1 MRLTDVLLKDLI
13 KISLRG
19 KTRDTCIKELIEKL
33 FESKL
38 IKSKETILKAVLE
51 REKIM
56 TTGGGNKIARPQ
68 CKHSDSPEF
77 AVCLGIQSSGV
88 DFAAIDK
95 KPIKIIFLLVG
106 PENNPGLHIKLLSRI
121 SRLMSNEEL
130 RSQLSAAKNK
140 DEAYDF
146 IKEEENYFF
155 EID

>member
-56 TTGGGNKIARPQ
+56 TTGVGNNIAIPH

>member
-1 MRLTDVLLKDLI
+1 MRLTDVLLKDLV
-13 KISLRG
+13 KIPLRG

-33 FESKL
+33 SENKL
-38 IKSKETILKAVLE
+38 IKSKETILTAVLE

-56 TTGGGNKIARPQ
+56 TTGVGNSIAIPH
-68 CKHSDSPEF
+68 CKHTDSPEF

-130 RSQLSAAKNK
+130 RNQLAAAKNK
-140 DEAYDF
+140 DDAYEL